1 MAEEKVEVTSELPE
15 MGFSGHLE
23 ELRKRLIYS
32 VIALIIGCIV
42 TGIFI
47 DSIMNIVLLGP
58 AISSK
63 LELQNRKPFGQA
75 FLYFKVIFIVG
86 IIITT
91 PFILY
96 QLWKF
101 IEPGLYEKE
110 RRWAKSI
117 TFFTTVCFFAGIS
130 FAYFVMIPS
139 MLTFSASFGSQNIKN
154 FIDVDEL
161 LSFMT
166 TTLLAAG
173 LIFELPMITFVL
185 TKVGIV
191 TPTMMRKYRRHSIVG
206 ILIIAAVMTPS
217 PDPFNQMIF
226 AIPLYILF
234 ELSIWVSSLATNQR
248 TKESKEQ

>member
-1 MAEEKVEVTSELPE
+1 
-15 MGFSGHLE
+15 
-23 ELRKRLIYS
+23 
-32 VIALIIGCIV
+32 
-42 TGIFI
+42 
-47 DSIMNIVLLGP
+47 
-58 AISSK
+58 
-63 LELQNRKPFGQA
+63 
-75 FLYFKVIFIVG
+75 VG

-139 MLTFSASFGSQNIKN
+139 MLKFSASFGSQNIKN

-248 TKESKEQ
+248 AKESKEQ

>member
-1 MAEEKVEVTSELPE
+1 MAEEISEKPRELHE

-32 VIALIIGCIV
+32 VIGLVIGCIL
-42 TGIFI
+42 TSIFI
-47 DSIMNIVLLGP
+47 DTILNVVLLGP
-58 AISSK
+58 AIASK
-63 LELQNRKPFGQA
+63 MELQNRKPFGQA

-110 RRWAKSI
+110 RKWARSI

-173 LIFELPMITFVL
+173 LIFELPMISFVL
-185 TKVGIV
+185 TKVGII
-191 TPTMMRKYRRHSIVG
+191 TPTIMRKYRKHSIVG
-206 ILIIAAVMTPS
+206 ILIIAAIMTPS
-217 PDPFNQMIF
+217 PDPFNQLIF

-234 ELSIWVSSLATNQR
+234 ELSIWVSSIALKQ
-248 TKESKEQ
+248 KKQ

>member
-1 MAEEKVEVTSELPE
+1 MAEEKVEVTTELPE

-32 VIALIIGCIV
+32 VIALVVGCIV

-58 AISSK
+58 AIASK

-86 IIITT
+86 IILTT

-139 MLTFSASFGSQNIKN
+139 MLKFSASFGSQNIKN

-191 TPTMMRKYRRHSIVG
+191 TPTMMRKYRRHSIVA

-226 AIPLYILF
+226 AIPLYLLF
-234 ELSIWVSSLATNQR
+234 ELSIWVSSLALNQR
-248 TKESKEQ
+248 KKESTEQ

>member
-1 MAEEKVEVTSELPE
+1 MAEEKTEIATELPE

-32 VIALIIGCIV
+32 VIALVIGSII
-42 TGIFI
+42 TAIFI
-47 DSIMNIVLLGP
+47 EPILNIVLLGP
-58 AISSK
+58 AIASK
-63 LELQNRKPFGQA
+63 MELQNRKPFGQA

-86 IIITT
+86 IIIST

-110 RRWAKSI
+110 RKWARSI

-191 TPTMMRKYRRHSIVG
+191 TPTIMRKYRRHSIVG

-217 PDPFNQMIF
+217 PDPFNQLIF

-234 ELSIWVSSLATNQR
+234 ELSIWVSTIAIKQR
-248 TKESKEQ
+248 KPVA